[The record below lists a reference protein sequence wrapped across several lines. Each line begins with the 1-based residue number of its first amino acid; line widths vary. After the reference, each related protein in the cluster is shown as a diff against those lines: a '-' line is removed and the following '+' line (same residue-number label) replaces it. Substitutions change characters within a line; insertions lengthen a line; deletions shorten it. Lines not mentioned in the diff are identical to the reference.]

1 MSEPAIEK
9 LTAIDLKTAR
19 EEKTFL
25 ERIVSEWAILRSGTK
40 LILTLYILICLS
52 LSIFHLYTSYFGL
65 LEAWAQRSVH
75 LLIVLLVVFFTPRKK
90 ITEKGVAFRLSIFGD
105 VLPGLVTFVVALYMY
120 IQYMEI
126 SVERAGDP
134 NITDTIACWLLVI
147 LILEACRRRVGNAV
161 AILGMISWSYTVWGH
176 FIPGYLGHPRFS
188 IGLITDFFLN
198 NTTGILG
205 IPIAVSALYIILFI
219 ILAAFLYYANS
230 SEFFLKLAY
239 ALTGNWKGGP
249 AKAAVLASALFG
261 SIHGSGPGNVMATG
275 VFTIPLMKR
284 LGYPSHF
291 AGAVE
296 AAAST
301 GGILL
306 PPVMGATAFLI
317 AEFTGTPYIKICLY
331 GALPAICY
339 YIVVFIQVHIEA
351 LKQDLPT
358 MDKKNLPKILEVMKE
373 GYLLVPIILILVLL
387 LMGYSVL
394 RAASVSILAIILLS
408 FVRASTR
415 MGIKQF
421 FAALEMG
428 ATNAVMVAVTCA
440 TASIIVGSVSMTGF
454 GTKLANLILYAS
466 MGKLFLALFFTMFVA
481 IICGMGMPATPV
493 YVILIATAAPALLQ
507 LGVPIL
513 VSHLFIFYFGT
524 MAALTPPV
532 ALSCYAAASIANADV
547 TRLSLTA
554 VKLSLAGFLIPYMFV
569 YNHGLLLM
577 TGPMGALYALCTAIP
592 GFIAMGIGI
601 SGWCYGHLNIWRRAF
616 LIFGAILLIWSGIM
630 TDLTGLLMIA
640 IALLTQFYFFKKTKK
655 MGDSSFPE
663 DRFF

>member
-1 MSEPAIEK
+1 MTQSVDKKFTPK
-9 LTAIDLKTAR
+9 DLKAHR

-25 ERIVSEWAILRSGTK
+25 EHLVREWSSLSIGSKVIMT
-40 LILTLYILICLS
+40 IYIIAGLS

-65 LEAWAQRSVH
+65 YEAWAQRSIHVMIV
-75 LLIVLLVVFFTPRKK
+75 LLIVYFTPRKK
-90 ITEKGVAFRLSIFGD
+90 SSDSGVSFRLFIIRD
-105 VLPGLVTFVVALYMY
+105 LIPGLVTLGIAVYLYVE
-120 IQYMEI
+120 YMQI
-126 SVERAGDP
+126 SVERAGMP
-134 NITDTIACWLLVI
+134 NTADTVACWLLVI

-161 AILGMISWSYTVWGH
+161 AILGLVAWCYTVWGH
-176 FIPGYLGHPRFS
+176 FIPGYFGHPRFS
-188 IGLITDFFLN
+188 FGLITDFFLN

-205 IPIAVSALYIILFI
+205 IPTAVSALYIVLFI

-230 SEFFLKLAY
+230 SEFFMKLAF
-239 ALTGNWKGGP
+239 AVTGSWRGGP
-249 AKAAVLASALFG
+249 AKAAVLASGLFG

-284 LGYPSHF
+284 LGYPAHF

-339 YIVVFIQVHIEA
+339 YLVVFIQVHIEA
-351 LKQDLPT
+351 LRQDLQA
-358 MDKKNLPKILEVMKE
+358 MDKKDLPKILEVMKE
-373 GYLLVPIILILVLL
+373 GYLIAPIILIIVLL
-387 LMGYSVL
+387 VVGYSVL
-394 RAASVSILAIILLS
+394 RAASVAILAIFLLS
-408 FVRASTR
+408 FLRASTR

-440 TASIIVGSVSMTGF
+440 TASIIVGGVSMTGF
-454 GTKLANLILYAS
+454 GTKLANMIVYAS
-466 MGKLFLALFFTMFVA
+466 MGNLFLALFFTMFVA
-481 IICGMGMPATPV
+481 IVCGMGMPATPV
-493 YVILIATAAPALLQ
+493 YVILIATAAPALLK

-532 ALSCYAAASIANADV
+532 ALSCYAAASVANAD
-547 TRLSLTA
+547 TNRLSITA
-554 VKLSLAGFLIPYMFV
+554 VKLSLAGFLIPFMFV
-569 YNHGLLLM
+569 YNQGLLLM
-577 TGPMGALYALCTAIP
+577 TGVWGALYALSTAIP
-592 GFIAMGIGI
+592 GFIAMAIGI
-601 SGWCYGHLNIWRRAF
+601 SGWFYGHMEIWRR
-616 LIFGAILLIWSGIM
+616 LLLVIGAVLLIWSGLI
-630 TDLTGLLMIA
+630 TDLIGLLMIA
-640 IALLTQFYFFKKTKK
+640 AALLSQYHLKKGQEAK
-655 MGDSSFPE
+655 
-663 DRFF
+663 